1 MGFIVTVNSDL
12 FNIDY
17 IRRSLIRI
25 QLNFTASYCHTK
37 FRFCYLDHDTL
48 KQ

>member
-17 IRRSLIRI
+17 IRRSLISV
-25 QLNFTASYCHTK
+25 LNFTASYCNIALVTQS
-37 FRFCYLDHDTL
+37 FVSAT
-48 KQ
+48 

>member
-1 MGFIVTVNSDL
+1 MVFIVTLNSDL

-25 QLNFTASYCHTK
+25 QLNFTASYCNMPWAYK
-37 FRFCYLDHDTL
+37 VSFLLPRS
-48 KQ
+48 

>member
-25 QLNFTASYCHTK
+25 LLNFTASYCNISLVTQS
-37 FRFCYLDHDTL
+37 FVSAT
-48 KQ
+48 

>member
-1 MGFIVTVNSDL
+1 MGFIVTLNSDL

-25 QLNFTASYCHTK
+25 QLNFTASYCNIALVTQS
-37 FRFCYLDHDTL
+37 FISAT
-48 KQ
+48 